1 MIQKVKKFII
11 AIICV
16 SLVFYFLI
24 QQYNIYDIDNL
35 AYVIALGFDVGDNNI
50 LKLSFQISALG
61 SSSGESGKAQS
72 DNPKVNTVECSSL
85 ENGINIMNS
94 YLSKDLNLAH
104 CKMII
109 FSEELAS
116 MDISRHIY
124 TLVNNEQIRSDAN
137 ILISRCS
144 AEYFLNNSKPVLES
158 LAARYYETVPLS
170 SEYTGYTQNV
180 TLKQFFIKLSCKCQN
195 PVSIL
200 GDVNSSESQSQFDD
214 LSNLEKDSSYKA
226 GQTNINHSSKEV
238 ETIGL
243 AVFKNES
250 LVGELTAF
258 ETLCHLMVTNQ
269 INRAQLTIPNPF
281 VQNESITLLLKPT
294 DNFKKDVKLVNN
306 TPYIS
311 VSPSF
316 EANILT
322 STKLSPNL
330 SQDEISMLEQSAVS
344 FLNSKISD
352 YLYKTSKQFK
362 SDIDE
367 FGKDAAKYFLYT
379 KDWEDFNWNNAYE
392 NAFFNIDSK
401 IRIVSG

>member
-1 MIQKVKKFII
+1 MIPKIKKFII

-104 CKMII
+104 CKMIV

-200 GDVNSSESQSQFDD
+200 GDVNSSESQSQFSD

-281 VQNESITLLLKPT
+281 VQNESVTLLLKPN
-294 DNFKKDVKLVNN
+294 NFKKDVKLVNN

-316 EANILT
+316 EANIIT